1 MLGGL
6 LCFAFSER
14 VQSQPTWPLEAR
26 PPEVQPAPAVM
37 RGDQADFLM
46 TALDEAEA
54 HGFRPNEF
62 GQAQLRAMLASTDP
76 AVRASGE
83 ARLQRAVI
91 AYARA
96 QRGQRIAASTFLQ
109 DWALRPGFY
118 DAGQDFAFALS
129 QDRLDKWVANL
140 PPPFER
146 YRALQTA
153 LAQYKD
159 IEARGGWPSIAE
171 GPPLKPGMTGAR
183 VVALRRRLAAENPP
197 GAIDTNSPRYDQA
210 LAATVARAQARYGLP
225 VDGVAGATTLAA
237 FNIPVDARIE
247 QIAANLERWRW
258 MPRAWPRT
266 RLEVNIPA
274 AELEVYDQNRAVTS
288 MKVAVGTKANR
299 TPMLQ
304 SEIHS
309 IVLNPPWNVPR
320 SIATKE
326 LVPKG
331 GGYLARNGF
340 RWVSDGAGGQRLQQR
355 PGPGNSLGRIKFDF
369 QNDFGVYLHDTS
381 AKGVFDQDVRS
392 VSHGCIRVERPEEL
406 AALMIERTAG
416 WDVARIESIL
426 QDTQT
431 VRAPLDQRWP
441 VMLVYWTVF
450 TDDSGQVNFRN
461 DIYGWD
467 AEVIRLLHKGDVTA

>member
-1 MLGGL
+1 MATL
-6 LCFAFSER
+6 
-14 VQSQPTWPLEAR
+14 
-26 PPEVQPAPAVM
+26 
-37 RGDQADFLM
+37 DQ
-46 TALDEAEA
+46 AEA

-62 GQAQLRAMLASTDP
+62 GQAQLHAMLASGDA
-76 AVRASGE
+76 AVRAQGE
-83 ARLQRAVI
+83 ARLQRAVV

-96 QRGQRIAASTFLQ
+96 QRGFRIAPAAFHP

-118 DAGQDFAFALS
+118 DADQDFAFALS
-129 QDRLDKWVANL
+129 QDRLDRWVATL
-140 PPPFER
+140 APPFER

-153 LAQYKD
+153 LAQYRG
-159 IEARGGWPSIAE
+159 IQARGGWPAIAD
-171 GPPLKPGMTGAR
+171 GPPLKPGASGPR
-183 VVALRRRLAAENPP
+183 VVALRRRLAAENAA
-197 GAIDTNSPRYDQA
+197 GAIDTASQRYDQT

-225 VDGVAGATTLAA
+225 ADGVVGATTLAA
-237 FNIPVDARIE
+237 FNVPVEGRIE
-247 QIAANLERWRW
+247 QIVANLERWRW

-266 RLEVNIPA
+266 RIEVNIPA
-274 AELEVYDQNRAVTS
+274 AELAVYDQNREVTT
-288 MKVAVGTKANR
+288 MKVAVGTRTNR

-340 RWVSDGAGGQRLQQR
+340 RWVSDGAGGRRLQQR

-369 QNDFGVYLHDTS
+369 HNDFGVYLHDTS
-381 AKGVFDQDVRS
+381 AKGVFDEDVRS

-406 AALMIERTAG
+406 AALMVERTPG
-416 WDVARIESIL
+416 WDVARIDSIL

-441 VMLVYWTVF
+441 VIIAYWSTFV
-450 TDDSGQVNFRN
+450 DSTGQVNFRN
-461 DIYGWD
+461 DVYDWD
-467 AEVIRLLHKGDVTA
+467 AAVTKLLSGGGMSA